1 MEDTGA
7 DFTMTFRQL
16 SEVTLSQLQKGS
28 IDPSLWALSDLSSH
42 KHFRDWVQLYLQR
55 LSRLRSDSD
64 AARQHRMQGVNPR
77 YVLRNWMAESAIRK
91 AEKNDFSEVALLQK
105 TLMEPF
111 MEQEEAER
119 AGYASKPPSWAQQL
133 RVSCS
138 S

>member
-1 MEDTGA
+1 
-7 DFTMTFRQL
+7 
-16 SEVTLSQLQKGS
+16 
-28 IDPSLWALSDLSSH
+28 
-42 KHFRDWVQLYLQR
+42 
-55 LSRLRSDSD
+55 
-64 AARQHRMQGVNPR
+64 
-77 YVLRNWMAESAIRK
+77 MAESAIRK